1 MRSIQYQA
9 DKWWEKRQMSIKG
22 LVVDPI
28 TNYPSLHHK
37 NCTEDRKEN
46 YWWDLG
52 SERVKNDERIAT
64 IILPELFEHKK
75 TPRLISSFCW
85 IFNHSFSLR

>member
-52 SERVKNDERIAT
+52 SERVKNDEQKSYYSLSRT
-64 IILPELFEHKK
+64 VWTKK
-75 TPRLISSFCW
+75 KNSEIDL
-85 IFNHSFSLR
+85 